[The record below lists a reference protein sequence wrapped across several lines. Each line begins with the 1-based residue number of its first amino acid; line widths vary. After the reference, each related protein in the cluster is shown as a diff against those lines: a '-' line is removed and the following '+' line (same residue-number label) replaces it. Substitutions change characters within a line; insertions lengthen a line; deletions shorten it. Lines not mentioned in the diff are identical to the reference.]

1 MSLIVFGSINIDLV
15 TTTPR
20 LPVAGESLTGH
31 NFFTAFGGKGA
42 NQAVMAARLGVAT
55 HMVGRV
61 GNDTF
66 GEELLAGLRMAGV
79 MCDRIFID
87 RSTHSGVA
95 VITVEDSGENSII
108 LVPGANGQVDRTDVE
123 RLKPLFPDASAL
135 LLQLEIP
142 LNAVQAAAEA
152 AQQAGVRVIL
162 DPAPAMVDL
171 PAELYPLVDIITPN
185 ETEASLLVGFPVND
199 LETAGKAATELLGR
213 GVGTAVVTLGA
224 KGVFCATAEDS
235 FFLPA
240 FPVEVVDTVA
250 AGDAFNGAMS
260 SALAIGLPLREA
272 VVWGAAA
279 GALAT
284 TKVGAQSSLCDRPT
298 FDLFLAEYYRDR
310 EIS

>member
-15 TTTPR
+15 TRTPR
-20 LPVAGESLTGH
+20 LPVPGESLTGH

-55 HMVGRV
+55 YMVGRV

-79 MCDRIFID
+79 MCDRTFVD
-87 RSTHSGVA
+87 PSTHSGVA

-123 RLKPLFPDASAL
+123 RLKPLFTDASAL

-185 ETEASLLVGFPVND
+185 ETEASLLAGFPVND
-199 LETAGKAATELLGR
+199 LETAGKAATELVGR

-235 FFLPA
+235 FFVPG
-240 FPVEVVDTVA
+240 FPVEAVDTVA

-260 SALAIGLPLREA
+260 TALATGLPLPEA

-298 FDLFLAEYYRDR
+298 FDQFLAEHYRDR

>member
-15 TTTPR
+15 TTTGR
-20 LPVAGESLTGH
+20 LPVPGETLTGY

-42 NQAVMAARLGVAT
+42 NQAVMAARLGVST
-55 HMVGRV
+55 HLVGRV

-66 GEELLAGLRMAGV
+66 GQDLLASLQTAGV
-79 MCDRIFID
+79 RCDLILVDQSI
-87 RSTHSGVA
+87 HSGVA

-123 RLKPLFPDASAL
+123 RLKPLLPEASAL

-142 LNAVQAAAEA
+142 LNAVQAAAENA
-152 AQQAGVRVIL
+152 RNAGVTVIL
-162 DPAPAMVDL
+162 DPAPAQVNV

-185 ETEASLLVGFPVND
+185 ETEASLLAGFPVHD
-199 LETAGKAATELLGR
+199 AATAAKAAEELQSR
-213 GVGTAVVTLGA
+213 GVGSAIVTLGA
-224 KGVFCATAEDS
+224 KGVFCATPEES
-235 FFLPA
+235 FFVPA

-250 AGDAFNGAMS
+250 AGDAFNGAMAT
-260 SALAIGLPLREA
+260 ALATGLPLREA

-284 TKVGAQSSLCDRPT
+284 TKVGAQPSLCDRAT
-298 FDLFLAEYYRDR
+298 FDRFLAGL
-310 EIS
+310 